1 MKKFI
6 ALLLAILSLAL
17 AFTDTRQSFDGY
29 QVLRCKIT
37 SEDQFLKLRVLEN
50 EAKIDIWAILDGKV
64 DVMISPQYKKMFQHE
79 FLNMYNVDCE
89 IFINNVGEKN

>member
-1 MKKFI
+1 
-6 ALLLAILSLAL
+6 
-17 AFTDTRQSFDGY
+17 
-29 QVLRCKIT
+29 
-37 SEDQFLKLRVLEN
+37 LRVLEN

-89 IFINNVGEKN
+89 IFINNVGVCIVCNLQFTQKRKKLKKNL